1 MKMIKVAFLMFCVY
15 MITHLLFFA
24 LFIMRPLW
32 IEPEKI
38 KSRDVLFHMLGEPKY
53 KYDVK
58 GFVAWEKYDN
68 FVYST
73 IEYRD
78 EGMIVTSNIFKE
90 NNLQIFNNSKVW
102 DGTNLYQY
110 ITVWP
115 YGRFCILAKWKK
127 TE

>member
-1 MKMIKVAFLMFCVY
+1 MKMIKLAVLITCFYTVIHLFL
-15 MITHLLFFA
+15 FA

-38 KSRDVLFHMLGEPKY
+38 KNRDLLFHVLGEPKY

-58 GFVAWEKYDN
+58 GLVVWEKYDN

-73 IEYRD
+73 IEYRND
-78 EGMIVTSNIFKE
+78 EVIVTSNIFKE
-90 NNLQIFNNSKVW
+90 NNVQIFKNSKVW

-115 YGRFCILAKWKK
+115 YGRFRILSKQ
-127 TE
+127 

>member
-1 MKMIKVAFLMFCVY
+1 MIKLAVLITCFY
-15 MITHLLFFA
+15 TITHLFLFA

-38 KSRDVLFHMLGEPKY
+38 KNRDLLFYVLGEPKY

-58 GFVAWEKYDN
+58 GLVVWEKYDN
-68 FVYST
+68 LVYST
-73 IEYRD
+73 IEYRND
-78 EGMIVTSNIFKE
+78 EVIVTSNIFKE
-90 NNLQIFNNSKVW
+90 NNVQIFKNSKVW

-115 YGRFCILAKWKK
+115 YGRFRILSKQ
-127 TE
+127 